1 MTLLRTLRTLAVGAA
16 VATAPVAFPLA
27 VPGTSA
33 TRAGRPDVAT
43 AATVDILAQPFR
55 VLTSVNARFTLAGTS
70 LAGADSVDFL
80 LHRRVANRD
89 SFRAIADNFAEPGVI
104 DSAVV
109 RVNRI
114 PRGDDGTLT
123 VPVTVNTA
131 QSTRNDLFATQPGV
145 YPLTVRVRDGDT
157 VLASTLTFI
166 DRRDPETVPT
176 NVPVSIFAQLS
187 GPVTHSPDGTS
198 TLDDDARA
206 NTVRFVTFLEQVGSA
221 VTLQI
226 QPELLDTLSES
237 PEPLDAQL
245 FERLRSALRGRSVIA
260 STYTAVDPV
269 AMMHDGLSAELTEQ
283 FRLGEATLNRL
294 LPGITIQRSTWVA
307 HDPLD
312 RRTIGFLGQLGFT
325 SLVLMPGAAEG
336 VEREQPGAI
345 VSRPAGKDSVFVSVM
360 STDVQLAATLD
371 GSLGTAA
378 QSGVRIAAEVISQRD
393 DLVAAGAAPADVRLL
408 VSSSTGELVDPDAL
422 VVAARSLSNAPGLFV
437 QDLGGPQ
444 VVTERNPATVF
455 PEALNRTLG
464 GLKTSIQQAR
474 RELDAIQSML
484 PADDPRRARWLESLA
499 ISSSPG
505 VSNTAEFIDGLRS
518 DLRRLT
524 ASVSLVTPSDITLSS
539 RTGTV
544 RLQLRN
550 DDDVPVFVRIAVSS
564 PKMQFPQDPD
574 VIELL
579 PGGTTEVQVPVKART
594 NGRFPVTVRVVT
606 PIGRVQVTSPAVI
619 TARVSEVA
627 GLGQLVSISLLLVL
641 LAWWWNSWRRGRRTD
656 GGDPLDEPPTGTVSA
671 Q

>member
-1 MTLLRTLRTLAVGAA
+1 
-16 VATAPVAFPLA
+16 
-27 VPGTSA
+27 
-33 TRAGRPDVAT
+33 
-43 AATVDILAQPFR
+43 
-55 VLTSVNARFTLAGTS
+55 
-70 LAGADSVDFL
+70 
-80 LHRRVANRD
+80 
-89 SFRAIADNFAEPGVI
+89 
-104 DSAVV
+104 
-109 RVNRI
+109 
-114 PRGDDGTLT
+114 
-123 VPVTVNTA
+123 
-131 QSTRNDLFATQPGV
+131 
-145 YPLTVRVRDGDT
+145 
-157 VLASTLTFI
+157 
-166 DRRDPETVPT
+166 
-176 NVPVSIFAQLS
+176 
-187 GPVTHSPDGTS
+187 
-198 TLDDDARA
+198 
-206 NTVRFVTFLEQVGSA
+206 
-221 VTLQI
+221 
-226 QPELLDTLSES
+226 
-237 PEPLDAQL
+237 
-245 FERLRSALRGRSVIA
+245 
-260 STYTAVDPV
+260 
-269 AMMHDGLSAELTEQ
+269 
-283 FRLGEATLNRL
+283 
-294 LPGITIQRSTWVA
+294 
-307 HDPLD
+307 
-312 RRTIGFLGQLGFT
+312 
-325 SLVLMPGAAEG
+325 
-336 VEREQPGAI
+336 
-345 VSRPAGKDSVFVSVM
+345 
-360 STDVQLAATLD
+360 
-371 GSLGTAA
+371 
-378 QSGVRIAAEVISQRD
+378 
-393 DLVAAGAAPADVRLL
+393 
-408 VSSSTGELVDPDAL
+408 
-422 VVAARSLSNAPGLFV
+422 
-437 QDLGGPQ
+437 
-444 VVTERNPATVF
+444 VF

-641 LAWWWNSWRRGRRTD
+641 LAWWWNSWRRGRRAD
-656 GGDPLDEPPTGTVSA
+656 RGDPHDEPPTGTVSA